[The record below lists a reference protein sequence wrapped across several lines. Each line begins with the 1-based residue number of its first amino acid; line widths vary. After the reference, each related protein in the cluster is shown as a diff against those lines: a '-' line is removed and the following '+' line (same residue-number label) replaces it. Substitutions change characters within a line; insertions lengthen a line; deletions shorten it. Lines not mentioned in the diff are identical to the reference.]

1 MQVSVETT
9 TGLERQMTVVVP
21 AERVDSDVAKRV
33 QQTARTARLDGFR
46 PGKVPVKVVKKRYGQ
61 GIRQEVVGEV
71 IQQSFYEAVQ
81 QENLTPAGGPNVEF
95 NNDKEGEDFSYT
107 ATFEVYPEIALA
119 DFSSVEIEKSS
130 AEVKDADLDQ
140 MIETLQKQQAS
151 FEDADKAAA
160 EGDQLNIDFEGF
172 IDGEAFDGGTA
183 TGMDL
188 VLGSNTMIPGFETAL
203 DGAKAGDEKEINVT
217 FPEEYHAEN
226 LKGKDAKFNVK
237 VNKVSQQI
245 LPELNEEFFSKFGIE
260 EDNVDSFK
268 VEVRK
273 NMERELTQA
282 LKAKLK
288 EATFGQLVEVNAIE
302 VPAALIDG
310 EIDQLRKQA
319 IQQFGGPDAN
329 IDPNMLPKEMFEA
342 QAVKRVQVGL
352 LVAEVVKA
360 NELKV
365 DEDRVRTTVEDL
377 ASTYQEPK
385 QVIDWYYSNQE
396 MLSQIQNLVLEDQ
409 VLDLLLDS
417 AKVSEVEVSYEDA
430 IKPAAP
436 AAEEA
441 EEEA

>member
-1 MQVSVETT
+1 MQVSVEAT

-21 AERVDSDVAKRV
+21 AERVDSDVDKRV
-33 QQTARTARLDGFR
+33 QQTARTVRIDGFR
-46 PGKVPVKVVKKRYGQ
+46 PGKVPTKVVKKRYGK
-61 GIRQEVVGEV
+61 GIRQEVIGEV
-71 IQQSFYEAVQ
+71 VQQSFYEAVQ
-81 QENLTPAGGPNVEF
+81 QEKLTPAGGPNVEF
-95 NNDKEGEDFSYT
+95 KNDKEGEDFSYT
-107 ATFEVYPEIALA
+107 ATFEIYPEIALA
-119 DFSSVEIEKSS
+119 DFSGVEIEKNS

-140 MIETLQKQQAS
+140 MIETLQKQQAA
-151 FEDADKAAA
+151 FEDADKAA
-160 EGDQLNIDFEGF
+160 EDGDQLNIDFEGF

-188 VLGSNTMIPGFETAL
+188 VLGSGTMIPGFEAGL
-203 DGAKAGDEKEINVT
+203 EGAKAGDEKELNVA

-226 LKGKDAKFNVK
+226 LKGKDALFKVK
-237 VNKVSQQI
+237 VNKVSVQV

-268 VEVRK
+268 AEVRK

-282 LKAKLK
+282 LKSKLK
-288 EATFGQLVEVNAIE
+288 ESVFGQLVQVNEIE

-342 QAVKRVQVGL
+342 QAEKRVKVGL
-352 LVAEVVKA
+352 LVAEVVKS

-377 ASTYQEPK
+377 ASTYQEPQ
-385 QVIDWYYSNQE
+385 QVIDWYYNNQE
-396 MLSQIQNLVLEDQ
+396 MLGQIQNMVLEDQ

-417 AKVSEVEVSYEDA
+417 AKVTEVEVSYEDA

-436 AAEEA
+436 AAEEG
-441 EEEA
+441 EEA